1 MFPKKFKSIDI
12 TFEKLSEDSN
22 LSDFCC
28 DFEDELGVNDFIH
41 NEAWLYHTGNFGV
54 TYLYYYK
61 DVLIGFVTIAMG
73 NIDAKKE
80 APDKE
85 EIDEEITIKQ
95 YPSLLI
101 GQIGV
106 HNDCRGRGLGKIICD
121 WCAGKAA
128 ELQDIIGC
136 RYVSVTTI
144 KKWIGFYE
152 KCDFKTT
159 NLGKKYIIMVRK
171 V

>member
-1 MFPKKFKSIDI
+1 MFPEKFEPNEI
-12 TFEKLSEDSN
+12 TFDKLSEETD

-28 DFEDELGVNDFIH
+28 DLEDELGVNEFIH
-41 NEAWLYHTGNFGV
+41 KEAWLYQTGNFGV
-54 TYLYYYK
+54 TYLFNYK
-61 DVLIGFVTIAMG
+61 DIIVGFVTIAMG

-85 EIDEEITIKQ
+85 EIEEEIIIKQ

-106 HNDCRGRGLGKIICD
+106 HNDCRRKGLGGIICD
-121 WCAGKAA
+121 WCAGIAA
-128 ELQDIIGC
+128 KLQNIIGC

-144 KKWIGFYE
+144 KKWVNFYE

-159 NLGKKYIIMVRK
+159 NPEKKYIIMVRK